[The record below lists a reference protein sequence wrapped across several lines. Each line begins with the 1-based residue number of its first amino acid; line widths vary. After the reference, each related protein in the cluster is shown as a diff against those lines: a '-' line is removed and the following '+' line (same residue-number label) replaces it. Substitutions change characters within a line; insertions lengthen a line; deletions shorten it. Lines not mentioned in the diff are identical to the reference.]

1 MSIRIARLLSTSLVV
16 LLAGCPSKQQDQQA
30 QTQPASAPASVAA
43 AVPASVPAA
52 ASVAAPASVPLP
64 ASAPEPQ
71 AQQLPPEEIEAL
83 VAPIALYP
91 DSLLSQVLMAST
103 YPLEVVRAARWV
115 KTHKNLKGEAAVQAV
130 QDQPWD
136 VSVKSLVAFPRVLEP
151 MNDKLDWTQS
161 LGDAFLA
168 NEKDVLDAVQR
179 LRMRAQ
185 KAGHLASNEQ
195 QKVIVEAPA
204 PSAGGRGSQG
214 GQAAP
219 AQQTIVR
226 IEPSNPQVVYVPSY
240 NPTVVYGGWS
250 APAYPPTYWPPYPA
264 YYPGAALASGFAW
277 GLGIAAAGA
286 LFSNCNWGG
295 GDVNINVNKAANIDR
310 NFNRTNVEGGK
321 WKHDAGH
328 RQGVAYRDN
337 ATRSKYANGTPGADG
352 RRDYRGRTGG
362 ATERAG
368 VANRAEGANR
378 TGRQNNVSTADR
390 AGRNA
395 GASNRSDKS
404 ARGATAGNRAQTSNR
419 TAGVNNRAE
428 ASNRNAA
435 AGNRAQASN
444 RSATASNR
452 AQASNRSATASNR
465 AQTPTRVGSSNAQGG
480 LGGAGGYSGGGRDS
494 AFQGVGGGAATQ
506 RDFNRGQASAQ
517 SSNFNRGGGAARGG
531 GGGGGGGGARGGRR

>member
-1 MSIRIARLLSTSLVV
+1 M
-16 LLAGCPSKQQDQQA
+16 
-30 QTQPASAPASVAA
+30 ASAPLA
-43 AVPASVPAA
+43 ASVPQ
-52 ASVAAPASVPLP
+52 
-64 ASAPEPQ
+64 PQ
-71 AQQLPPEEIEAL
+71 AQPFPPEEIEAL

-103 YPLEVVRAARWV
+103 YPLEIVHAARWV
-115 KTHKNLKGEAAVQAV
+115 KTHKDLKGDAAVQAV

-136 VSVKSLVAFPRVLEP
+136 VSVKSLVAFPQVLVP
-151 MNDKLDWTQS
+151 MNDKLDWTQR

-179 LRMRAQ
+179 LRIRAQ

-204 PSAGGRGSQG
+204 PSAN
-214 GQAAP
+214 GQPVP

-286 LFSNCNWGG
+286 IFSNCNWGG

-310 NFNRTNVEGGK
+310 NFDRTKVEGGK

-337 ATRSKYANGTPGADG
+337 ATRNRYANGVQGADA

-368 VANRAEGANR
+368 VANRAEAANR
-378 TGRQNNVSTADR
+378 ADRQNNVTTADR

-395 GASNRSDKS
+395 GAGNRSDKA
-404 ARGATAGNRAQTSNR
+404 ARSTTAGNRAQTSNR
-419 TAGVNNRAE
+419 TAGVNNRAQT
-428 ASNRNAA
+428 A
-435 AGNRAQASN
+435 N
-444 RSATASNR
+444 RSAATGDRAQLSNRTPTASHG
-452 AQASNRSATASNR
+452 
-465 AQTPTRVGSSNAQGG
+465 AQTPTRARSSSAQTGY
-480 LGGAGGYSGGGRDS
+480 GGAGGYAGGGRDS
-494 AFQGVGGGAATQ
+494 AFQGVGGGAAATQ
-506 RDFNRGQASAQ
+506 RDFNRGHASAQ
-517 SSNFNRGGGAARGG
+517 SSNFNRGSGAAR
-531 GGGGGGGGARGGRR
+531 GGGGGGGARGGRR

>member
-16 LLAGCPSKQQDQQA
+16 LLAGCPSKQQDQQT
-30 QTQPASAPASVAA
+30 QTQAASAPASVPASAPASAP
-43 AVPASVPAA
+43 AV

-64 ASAPEPQ
+64 ASAPESQ
-71 AQQLPPEEIEAL
+71 AQQFPPEELEAL

-91 DSLLSQVLMAST
+91 DSLLSQILMAST
-103 YPLEVVRAARWV
+103 YPLEIVHAARWV
-115 KTHKNLKGEAAVQAV
+115 KTHKNLKGDAAVQAV

-136 VSVKSLVAFPRVLEP
+136 VSVKSLVAFPQVLEP
-151 MNDKLDWTQS
+151 MNDKLDWTQR

-204 PSAGGRGSQG
+204 APGAG

-226 IEPSNPQVVYVPSY
+226 IEPSNPQVVYVPAY

-286 LFSNCNWGG
+286 IFSNCNWGG

-310 NFNRTNVEGGK
+310 NFDRTKVEGGK

-337 ATRSKYANGTPGADG
+337 ATRNKYANGVQGADA

-368 VANRAEGANR
+368 VANRAEGTNR

-390 AGRNA
+390 AGRSA
-395 GASNRSDKS
+395 GAGNRSDKTARS
-404 ARGATAGNRAQTSNR
+404 ATAGNRAQTANRTAGAGANHRAQTANRDAAAGNRAQTSNR
-419 TAGVNNRAE
+419 
-428 ASNRNAA
+428 SAA
-435 AGNRAQASN
+435 
-444 RSATASNR
+444 
-452 AQASNRSATASNR
+452 ASNR
-465 AQTPTRVGSSNAQGG
+465 AQTPTRVGSSNAQTGF
-480 LGGAGGYSGGGRDS
+480 GGAGGGGGRDS
-494 AFQGVGGGAATQ
+494 AFQGVGGGAGATQ

-531 GGGGGGGGARGGRR
+531 GGGGRGGRR